1 MTRVEQ
7 ASGKIFMTTR
17 PPVVLSSAPPTS
29 RSHLH
34 LRPPHFRSQ
43 PPAAGSGCLR
53 WSVVAWSWSHPGQ
66 RRPGRPALSCAAP
79 AQAQVGGCFEGGIGG
94 MGKVGR
100 SDAGEPMTGTDRH
113 HSASPS
119 RSSPP
124 RRHPLPVCAVPRRRP
139 LPQCSA
145 TALPRRHPPSVRA
158 VGKLPATPRSTDEA
172 ATLPFLSAPARILGE
187 LRHCP
192 HEP

>member
-1 MTRVEQ
+1 
-7 ASGKIFMTTR
+7 
-17 PPVVLSSAPPTS
+17 
-29 RSHLH
+29 
-34 LRPPHFRSQ
+34 
-43 PPAAGSGCLR
+43 
-53 WSVVAWSWSHPGQ
+53 
-66 RRPGRPALSCAAP
+66 
-79 AQAQVGGCFEGGIGG
+79 

-100 SDAGEPMTGTDRH
+100 SDAGEPMTGTDRR

-172 ATLPFLSAPARILGE
+172 ATLHFLSAPARILGE
-187 LRHCP
+187 LRHYGNKKG
-192 HEP
+192 